1 MITAPFGMRKGLF
14 SLFVSFKSL
23 NLIAFFTSLR
33 VIVLF
38 IFLNS
43 LNLRLAATFIEHL
56 KKILYLL
63 WEIESQCLCPQL
75 LQAFFLQI
83 HSDKF
88 LKTF

>member
-14 SLFVSFKSL
+14 SLFMSFKSL
-23 NLIAFFTSLR
+23 DLIAFLTSLR

-56 KKILYLL
+56 KKNFISALGNRVPMSLPSIITSL
-63 WEIESQCLCPQL
+63 
-75 LQAFFLQI
+75 FFAN
-83 HSDKF
+83 SF
-88 LKTF
+88 